1 MKLNTYIA
9 LFLTVVFFGKFLML
23 DTKVLNSIL
32 DTEEI
37 ALINPLCKQKMP
49 KSADADNLLQE
60 SLVLVISSEAI
71 CNAPFYLPE
80 ITWPSAERI
89 NNFQDFSY
97 LNPAV
102 ISTYFSKNYPPPK
115 VLVA

>member
-1 MKLNTYIA
+1 MQFKTYIA
-9 LFLTVVFFGKFLML
+9 IFFAVVFFGKFLML
-23 DTKVLNSIL
+23 DAKVLNSIL

-37 ALINPLCKQKMP
+37 ALVNPFCKEKLQKYV
-49 KSADADNLLQE
+49 DADTLSQE
-60 SLVLVISSEAI
+60 SLVLVISSEAM
-71 CNAPFYLPE
+71 CNAPFYLPI
-80 ITWPSAERI
+80 ITWPGAEKI

-115 VLVA
+115 GLAA

>member
-1 MKLNTYIA
+1 MQLKSYIA
-9 LFLTVVFFGKFLML
+9 IFLAVVFFGKFLML
-23 DTKVLNSIL
+23 DAKVLNSIL

-37 ALINPLCKQKMP
+37 ALVNPFCKKKIQP
-49 KSADADNLLQE
+49 SGATDTYSQE
-60 SLVLVISSEAI
+60 SSILIISSDAL
-71 CNAPFYLPE
+71 CNSPFFLSKISLPE
-80 ITWPSAERI
+80 PRKI
-89 NNFQDFSY
+89 NNYQDFGY

>member
-9 LFLTVVFFGKFLML
+9 IFLTLVFFGKFLLL

-32 DTEEI
+32 GTDEI
-37 ALINPLCKQKMP
+37 ALVNTLCKKKIKKSVDTVNLSQK
-49 KSADADNLLQE
+49 S
-60 SLVLVISSEAI
+60 SVLVINSEAL
-71 CNAPFYLPE
+71 CNAPFYIPKINLSE
-80 ITWPSAERI
+80 VEQI

-97 LNPAV
+97 LNPSV

-115 VLVA
+115 LLVA